1 MMTILKQFVRSRI
14 DSLVVAPLRGL
25 FTEVIYQQIFE
36 RACADAGVRNTFYP
50 VGPAANYTL
59 LYLLFRV
66 IRENRLE
73 TIVELGSGQS
83 TILIDR
89 IKPAGTRHVCYEDD
103 PDWFDRVRPDL
114 TDTDYRLRG
123 LTSVEIEGRVHRWYS
138 DVEPTDFDL
147 LLVDGPWGTRHW
159 SRVGCVPLIERNT
172 RRDFVIIFD
181 DSNRPGE
188 AETVSYVLERLRRRD
203 PDVIARSLRGT
214 KRQTVI
220 ACGKYRAAAFYF

>member
-1 MMTILKQFVRSRI
+1 MMAILKQLVRSRI

-25 FTEVIYQQIFE
+25 FTELIYQQIFE

-89 IKPAGTRHVCYEDD
+89 IKPPGTRHVCYEDD
-103 PDWFDRVRPDL
+103 PYWFDRVRHDL
-114 TDTDYRLRG
+114 TDTDYRLRP
-123 LTSVEIEGRVHRWYS
+123 LASVEIEGRGHKWYS

-147 LLVDGPWGTRHW
+147 LL
-159 SRVGCVPLIERNT
+159 
-172 RRDFVIIFD
+172 
-181 DSNRPGE
+181 
-188 AETVSYVLERLRRRD
+188 
-203 PDVIARSLRGT
+203 
-214 KRQTVI
+214 
-220 ACGKYRAAAFYF
+220 